1 MVFTTRIAICLI
13 ALHIRSSLSTCSD
26 CCSPG
31 GSCESAFHGD
41 PGVCCGFNQCC
52 PTGAYCM
59 RCGSGFRCTNSP
71 YGRCEDGGG
80 QGFEA
85 QLASL
90 FFTALLLSCLA
101 ISVCQCVNERARA
114 QQPAVGHP
122 IVTPGGQI
130 VASPLYQAP
139 YAPQHDG
146 AMSGLVTGM
155 VLGTVLADM
164 DEPPTYVEATDAG
177 YEPDT
182 TYIVV

>member
-1 MVFTTRIAICLI
+1 
-13 ALHIRSSLSTCSD
+13 
-26 CCSPG
+26 
-31 GSCESAFHGD
+31 
-41 PGVCCGFNQCC
+41 
-52 PTGAYCM
+52 M

-71 YGRCEDGGG
+71 YGRCEDGGE
-80 QGFEA
+80 QGLA
-85 QLASL
+85 LQLVSL
-90 FFTALLLSCLA
+90 FVTVLFLTCLA
-101 ISVCQCVNERARA
+101 ASVCRCINERARA

-122 IVTPGGQI
+122 VVTPGGHI

-155 VLGTVLADM
+155 VLGTILADV

-182 TYIVV
+182 A